1 MSALY
6 RNSIRFFRVIGTIF
20 ILQIMGGMLPA
31 HAADPGTTAPLPTVY
46 KDANC
51 GCCEKWL
58 THNSHNWH
66 RYKQ

>member
-31 HAADPGTTAPLPTVY
+31 HAA
-46 KDANC
+46 
-51 GCCEKWL
+51 
-58 THNSHNWH
+58 
-66 RYKQ
+66 